1 MYEHAAKWEERFSR
15 PGFWIGTEPAPFLR
29 EILPLL
35 GKPGTALELAM
46 GEGRNAVFLAE
57 LGWKVT
63 GLELTRAG
71 IAKAEALGRERGVH
85 TWRHERGSTPSK
97 PLVAPSPGVLLAQGD
112 LSSEELPAGPWD
124 LILVVNFLIRPV
136 LPKIKRALR
145 SGSFLA
151 YETFTVQQLAFE
163 GGPRSKEFLLEPGE
177 LREAFAELDVW
188 TYREWTAGKGVASL
202 LARKR

>member
-15 PGFWIGTEPAPFLR
+15 PGYWAGAEPAPFLR
-29 EILPLL
+29 EVLPLL

-57 LGWKVT
+57 HGWRVT
-63 GLELTRAG
+63 GLELTRSG
-71 IAKAEALGRERGVH
+71 ITKAEALARERGVP
-85 TWRHERGSTPSK
+85 TWKEETRVSSR
-97 PLVAPSPGVLLAQGD
+97 LMAPSRGILFAQHD
-112 LSSEELPAGPWD
+112 HASEELPAGPWD

-136 LPKIKRALR
+136 LAQIKRILPC
-145 SGSFLA
+145 GGFLA
-151 YETFTVQQLAFE
+151 YETYTVHQLAFE

-177 LREAFAELDVW
+177 LREAFADLDIL

-202 LARKR
+202 LARAQ